1 VSRPD
6 GQGTQILPVHMAAA
20 VVVHVVVAD
29 VSFLPQPVIFR
40 LIQQLQFFFRSLP
53 AQGDAEAGRVENLE
67 ELSSSIRQ
75 YEKNCGEDYA
85 DLAGFLEEQALMTDI
100 DNYDADADAAV
111 LMTMHA
117 AKGLEFPVVLLPGFE
132 DGIFPG
138 YQTMFDPV
146 ELEEDR
152 RLCYVAVTR
161 AREEL
166 YITRAKSRMLYGQ
179 TNRNP
184 PSRFI
189 GDIPAGLTEEI
200 DRSQSYGDFGG
211 DFGGSRYGS
220 QTSFGGYGGGGGRY
234 GGHTAYGGTGGDTYT
249 YTAPKKEAAP
259 KHSAFITPTPRAGG
273 TQVTVGKTP
282 RAVPATPCKF
292 AVGDVVTH
300 ASFGTG
306 TIVSMSPMAGDTLL
320 VIQFDK
326 VGQKKVMANYAKLE
340 KV

>member
-1 VSRPD
+1 
-6 GQGTQILPVHMAAA
+6 
-20 VVVHVVVAD
+20 
-29 VSFLPQPVIFR
+29 
-40 LIQQLQFFFRSLP
+40 
-53 AQGDAEAGRVENLE
+53 
-67 ELSSSIRQ
+67 
-75 YEKNCGEDYA
+75 
-85 DLAGFLEEQALMTDI
+85 MTDI

-200 DRSQSYGDFGG
+200 DRSQSYSDFG
-211 DFGGSRYGS
+211 DFGGSRYGGS
-220 QTSFGGYGGGGGRY
+220 RHGGQTSFGGYGGGGY
-234 GGHTAYGGTGGDTYT
+234 SYS
-249 YTAPKKEAAP
+249 APKKETTPVRSTYSTAP
-259 KHSAFITPTPRAGG
+259 RSAGA
-273 TQVTVGKTP
+273 QVTVGKTP
-282 RAVPATPCKF
+282 RATSVGACRF
-292 AVGDVVTH
+292 AVGDVVKH

-306 TIVSMSPMAGDTLL
+306 KIQNMTAMAGDTLL
-320 VIQFDK
+320 VIDFDK
-326 VGQKKVMANYAKLE
+326 VGQKKLMANYAKLE

>member
-1 VSRPD
+1 
-6 GQGTQILPVHMAAA
+6 
-20 VVVHVVVAD
+20 
-29 VSFLPQPVIFR
+29 
-40 LIQQLQFFFRSLP
+40 
-53 AQGDAEAGRVENLE
+53 
-67 ELSSSIRQ
+67 
-75 YEKNCGEDYA
+75 
-85 DLAGFLEEQALMTDI
+85 MTDI

-179 TNRNP
+179 TGHNP

-189 GDIPAGLTEEI
+189 GDIPAELTEEI
-200 DRSQSYGDFGG
+200 DRTSSFGGFGG
-211 DFGGSRYGS
+211 DFGGSRYSGGYGGGRYGG
-220 QTSFGGYGGGGGRY
+220 QTSFGGYGGGG
-234 GGHTAYGGTGGDTYT
+234 YT
-249 YTAPKKEAAP
+249 YTSKWTETPAPKKSGYGAKPPHTTSPTVGQAP
-259 KHSAFITPTPRAGG
+259 KPVSTE
-273 TQVTVGKTP
+273 
-282 RAVPATPCKF
+282 PCRF
-292 AVGDVVTH
+292 AVGDVVKH
-300 ASFGTG
+300 ASFGEG
-306 TIVSMSPMAGDTLL
+306 KILSMTAMAGDTLL
-320 VIQFDK
+320 VIDFDK
-326 VGQKKVMANYAKLE
+326 AGQKKLMANYAKLE

>member
-1 VSRPD
+1 
-6 GQGTQILPVHMAAA
+6 
-20 VVVHVVVAD
+20 
-29 VSFLPQPVIFR
+29 
-40 LIQQLQFFFRSLP
+40 
-53 AQGDAEAGRVENLE
+53 
-67 ELSSSIRQ
+67 
-75 YEKNCGEDYA
+75 
-85 DLAGFLEEQALMTDI
+85 MTDI

-132 DGIFPG
+132 DSIFPG

-179 TNRNP
+179 TNRNA

-200 DRSQSYGDFGG
+200 DRSSAYTGFGG
-211 DFGGSRYGS
+211 DFGGGRYG
-220 QTSFGGYGGGGGRY
+220 QTSFGGYGGSRSGGQGGYGSYGGGGY
-234 GGHTAYGGTGGDTYT
+234 AY
-249 YTAPKKEAAP
+249 
-259 KHSAFITPTPRAGG
+259 SATKSETTPVRHNYSSTPRVAGA
-273 TQVTVGKTP
+273 QVTVGK
-282 RAVPATPCKF
+282 VPKATSTGACHF
-292 AVGDVVTH
+292 AVGDVVKH

-306 TIVSMSPMAGDTLL
+306 RIVSTSPRAGDTLM
-320 VIQFDK
+320 VIDFDK
-326 VGQKKVMANYAKLE
+326 AGQKKLMANYAKLE
-340 KV
+340 KA